1 MVVLQADDSVLARR
15 GWRSVALAHPVQRAV
30 DFVGKGNLFTGC
42 HDARPGLER
51 SETPEFFNMA
61 HPTLRG
67 FLKTSMPIGFV
78 VLNQRL

>member
-1 MVVLQADDSVLARR
+1 MRLSQLI
-15 GWRSVALAHPVQRAV
+15 GALISNLRYCRASQQRAV